1 MCSPTDRDRKASWLS
16 WLSSS
21 SNGDTGVTG
30 FDAGGWAASTW
41 VLHFMY
47 ESPDRDP
54 NLTYDDLWRTK
65 VASGAA
71 APLVIGSINLDEVAA
86 VVGNSLGLTSP
97 KPEWVRLRW
106 AELAERLHIE
116 LAGNEVPP
124 CWRWFPYR
132 SWPSNLV
139 PPDEG
144 SLDGVVSVRLSRCL
158 PPTPPPATRRPASP
172 TTARLP
178 TVPTSTTPTWSRRGS
193 ATLPH
198 LSIRALA
205 DTGRRAT
212 SGRWIDRGWSSPTGT
227 CGARRS
233 AAPPPSSR
241 RFDQL
246 LPWSASTGYGRR
258 EDRRRGR
265 RPRACLTPVRR

>member
-1 MCSPTDRDRKASWLS
+1 MCSPTDRDWKASWLS

-21 SNGDTGVTG
+21 SDGDTGVTG

-144 SLDGVVSVRLSRCL
+144 SLDGGCVGALVEVLAAHSAAGYSTPCVAYYCPLANGADFDNPYVVE
-158 PPTPPPATRRPASP
+158 
-172 TTARLP
+172 ARLGDVAALVDP
-178 TVPTSTTPTWSRRGS
+178 GAGRHGTPSNFWPVDRSWMVFTDWDLWGTKVSGST
-193 ATLPH
+193 
-198 LSIRALA
+198 ALIEA
-205 DTGRRAT
+205 L
-212 SGRWIDRGWSSPTGT
+212 
-227 CGARRS
+227 RS
-233 AAPPPSSR
+233 APAVECI
-241 RFDQL
+241 D
-246 LPWSASTGYGRR
+246 W
-258 EDRRRGR
+258 
-265 RPRACLTPVRR
+265 VRTT